1 MTIKKIEY
9 ENKEAIQNDT
19 SVPAK
24 SKVTDAD
31 MNEIKQVVNNNA
43 DELTEMQGNIED
55 IEKGQGT
62 VNTDITSLKTRVATL
77 ETDNIQNKS
86 DIDTLKSDNQTNK
99 SNISTM
105 QGQISTIKQEQETQN
120 TDISNLKENDTKQ
133 DELITKL
140 QEENNKLKK
149 ALINVETEESKNIH
163 VEDASQVGEIKVLG
177 NAEQETEESYN
188 KLKITAQNQTYNGVT
203 MTVNEDKSITFN
215 GTATAQSGGFSLL
228 FSNKSWNADDFPYNI
243 DLTYSCV
250 GLKEGIITAV
260 AEADINGNWL
270 RNLFPIQGPNNKI
283 TGNKTRGAD
292 AEYIR
297 VNFTIAADTVLDNV
311 TVYPMLYLGT
321 EEKPF
326 VAYKVKPSPEYPSE
340 IKCLGSNKNIFDE
353 VLLIGYGYNQS
364 TGLKTQNVSTYCN
377 DNIIEV
383 NTNNVTFSQNG
394 EDKLGRF
401 FCYDINKTFLGS
413 VVGTGTIELLEN
425 TRFINFQTTKETLNY
440 NPVNVKIEEETEVTS
455 YSPSGQ
461 GSTKIIADDGIH
473 DLEVVQ
479 GSLNSSTGTI
489 INADTRLRTA
499 DFIEINDFDKID
511 CEEVTTCNVFFYDKN
526 KAFLERA
533 SSNWE
538 NLPFQFQIPQNAVYL
553 KAIFRKDDKTLTPD
567 MIKNLRIYKEEMKKV
582 LYIQQEMLKGDY
594 FVKED
599 DVWREV
605 HNYNKVEPDNF
616 NSIVENTAYSGLFM
630 LTVEN
635 IYRNDYET
643 SVLSDHYKAV
653 TPGYMNQNLQTTEY
667 NISAFTNN
675 RIFITHNDFANNLSG
690 LKNYLVDNNV
700 SVYYKTATATKL
712 ACTEEQSAVL
722 EELNNLDLFKGVNNI
737 ITAEDIALLKLKY
750 VADTKMYVENYINSK
765 IAESEN

>member
-1 MTIKKIEY
+1 MKQVNGLPVYEEDDACSLDEYSEEMAQKVHNKIEESKYNDANIKKDI
-9 ENKEAIQNDT
+9 
-19 SVPAK
+19 
-24 SKVTDAD
+24 AD
-31 MNEIKQVVNNNA
+31 
-43 DELTEMQGNIED
+43 
-55 IEKGQGT
+55 
-62 VNTDITSLKTRVATL
+62 LK
-77 ETDNIQNKS
+77 K
-86 DIDTLKSDNQTNK
+86 
-99 SNISTM
+99 
-105 QGQISTIKQEQETQN
+105 EQEEQN
-120 TDISNLKENDTKQ
+120 ENMTDLEKYNTNQ
-133 DELITKL
+133 DKLITKL

-149 ALINVETEESKNIH
+149 ALINVETEEEKNIH
-163 VEDASQVGEIKVLG
+163 IEDANQIGSLEVLG
-177 NAEQETEESYN
+177 NNEQAIRSGKN
-188 KLKITAQNQTYNGVT
+188 KFIQLPTGNNSGIAITMNTDGTYNISGTAIANIEHTAFIDLDESEIENGLTYTLSSTKALSEGLSCRAEMYNGTSWLRAFVP
-203 MTVNEDKSITFN
+203 SITSTN
-215 GTATAQSGGFSLL
+215 ETSTGTANTSNATRIRFGIFITKGTTLDVKNIGFQLE
-228 FSNKSWNADDFPYNI
+228 
-243 DLTYSCV
+243 
-250 GLKEGIITAV
+250 EGEIATNY
-260 AEADINGNWL
+260 E
-270 RNLFPIQGPNNKI
+270 QY
-283 TGNKTRGAD
+283 GAS
-292 AEYIR
+292 
-297 VNFTIAADTVLDNV
+297 
-311 TVYPMLYLGT
+311 
-321 EEKPF
+321 
-326 VAYKVKPSPEYPSE
+326 PSPDYPSE
-340 IKCLGSNKNIFDE
+340 VKCLGSNKNIFDE
-353 VLLIGYGYNQS
+353 VLLTGYGYNQS

-440 NPVNVKIEEETEVTS
+440 NPVNVKIEEGTEVTS

-489 INADTRLRTA
+489 INTDTRLRTA

-605 HNYNKVEPDNF
+605 HNWNKLILKGTEYINISSLKDTRMVLLISNAKQDTEEILAVSNSFLGITYNEQQSNNLTNVIAVN
-616 NSIVENTAYSGLFM
+616 NSYLLVDT
-630 LTVEN
+630 EN
-635 IYRNDYET
+635 IT
-643 SVLSDHYKAV
+643 STSEFKAL
-653 TPGYMNQNLQTTEY
+653 LQEKY
-667 NISAFTNN
+667 NAGNPV
-675 RIFITHNDFANNLSG
+675 
-690 LKNYLVDNNV
+690 Y
-700 SVYYKTATATKL
+700 VYYKTATPIKL
-712 ACTEEQSAVL
+712 PCTEEQVAVL
-722 EELNNLDLFKGVNNI
+722 EELNNLNLFEGVNNI

-750 VADTKMYVENYINSK
+750 VADTKMYLENYINSK

>member
-1 MTIKKIEY
+1 MKQVNGLPVYEEDDACSLDEYSEEMAQKVHNKIEESKYNDANIKKDI
-9 ENKEAIQNDT
+9 
-19 SVPAK
+19 
-24 SKVTDAD
+24 AD
-31 MNEIKQVVNNNA
+31 
-43 DELTEMQGNIED
+43 
-55 IEKGQGT
+55 
-62 VNTDITSLKTRVATL
+62 LK
-77 ETDNIQNKS
+77 K
-86 DIDTLKSDNQTNK
+86 
-99 SNISTM
+99 
-105 QGQISTIKQEQETQN
+105 EQEEQN
-120 TDISNLKENDTKQ
+120 ENMTDLEKYNTNQ
-133 DELITKL
+133 DKLITKL

-149 ALINVETEESKNIH
+149 ALINVETEESKSIH
-163 VEDASQVGEIKVLG
+163 IEDANQIGSLEVLG
-177 NAEQETEESYN
+177 NHVQETEESYN

-228 FSNKSWNADDFPYNI
+228 LSNKSWNADDFPYNV
-243 DLTYSCV
+243 DLTYSCA
-250 GLKEGIITAV
+250 GLKEGMITAI

-270 RNLFPIQGPNNKI
+270 RNLFPIQKPNNKA

-297 VNFTIAADTVLDNV
+297 VNFTIAEGTVLDNV

-353 VLLIGYGYNQS
+353 VLLTGYGYNQS

-394 EDKLGRF
+394 EAKLGRF

-440 NPVNVKIEEETEVTS
+440 NPVNVKIEERTEVTS
-455 YSPSGQ
+455 YSPPGQ
-461 GSTKIIADDGIH
+461 GCTKIIIDDGIH

-479 GSLNSSTGTI
+479 GSLNSSAGTI
-489 INADTRLRTA
+489 IDADTRLRTA
-499 DFIEINDFDKID
+499 DFIEINGFDKID

-567 MIKNLRIYKEEMKKV
+567 MIKSLRIYKEEMKKV

-605 HNYNKVEPDNF
+605 HNWNKLILKGTEYINILSLKDTRMVLLISNAKQDTEEILAVSNSFLGITYNEQQSNNLTNVIAVN
-616 NSIVENTAYSGLFM
+616 NSYLSVDT
-630 LTVEN
+630 EN
-635 IYRNDYET
+635 IT
-643 SVLSDHYKAV
+643 STSDFKAL
-653 TPGYMNQNLQTTEY
+653 LQEKY
-667 NISAFTNN
+667 NAGNPV
-675 RIFITHNDFANNLSG
+675 
-690 LKNYLVDNNV
+690 Y
-700 SVYYKTATATKL
+700 VYYKTATATKL
-712 ACTEEQSAVL
+712 PCTEEQTAEL
-722 EELNNLDLFKGVNNI
+722 EELNNLDLFEGTNNI

-750 VADTKMYVENYINSK
+750 VADTKMYLENYINSK
-765 IAESEN
+765 IAESEG